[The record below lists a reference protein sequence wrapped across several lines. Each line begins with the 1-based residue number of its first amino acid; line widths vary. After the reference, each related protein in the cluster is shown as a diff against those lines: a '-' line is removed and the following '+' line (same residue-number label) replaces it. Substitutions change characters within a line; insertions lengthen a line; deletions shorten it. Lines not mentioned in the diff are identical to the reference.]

1 MDIQMSE
8 KILRLDMSIKTH
20 HKDETNVRLVYHRV
34 SSGCRAI
41 NSNVFVFFYLLKKAV
56 SKQFFFSSSNT
67 VSFSAD
73 GESQVIRLFKTIEKG
88 SL

>member
-1 MDIQMSE
+1 MMDIQMSE

-56 SKQFFFSSSNT
+56 SKQFFF
-67 VSFSAD
+67 
-73 GESQVIRLFKTIEKG
+73 RLQILCHLVLTAKVR
-88 SL
+88 